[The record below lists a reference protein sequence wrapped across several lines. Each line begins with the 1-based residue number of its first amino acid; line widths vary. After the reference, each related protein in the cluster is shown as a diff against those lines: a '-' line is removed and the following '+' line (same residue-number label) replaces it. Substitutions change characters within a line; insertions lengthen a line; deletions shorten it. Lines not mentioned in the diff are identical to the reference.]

1 MSVNFTANTN
11 HNNFTMCNE
20 KMSVGSIVYIEE
32 TDKRGVRED
41 TLEKILGLGGSK
53 KAWQLQSGKA
63 LLLPNMSMDPQG
75 EMAKRNW
82 EKIVEMEVGVS
93 EFLQKHK
100 MLSPNSKWVHVSVP
114 REYEDLAIPIFP
126 IIPAYTSETFES
138 LAERNI
144 FVIDVKND
152 SSSTWKW
159 KENFLFKSKDERFE
173 IENWDSVLI
182 PLLEDIKKIFLYN
195 IPGSIDSDNIAIV
208 KKGNNK
214 YEARYFGF
222 DFSSKSGSNE
232 FEPREKR
239 FKDYEIKYISEHST
253 VQTVS
258 RLVKTVMEFE
268 FSDIAPN
275 TAESDKKWDFIKL
288 VVEKYQKIFVEMLQT
303 SAQKWNEEHPQ

>member
-1 MSVNFTANTN
+1 MSV
-11 HNNFTMCNE
+11 HNNYTMFNNRITEGC
-20 KMSVGSIVYIEE
+20 SVNIEE
-32 TDKRGVRED
+32 TYKRELRKD
-41 TLEKILGLGGSK
+41 ALEKILGLGGSK
-53 KAWQLQSGKA
+53 IAWQLQSGKA

-82 EKIVEMEVGVS
+82 EKIVEMEVRVS
-93 EFLQKHK
+93 EFLKKHE

-114 REYEDLAIPIFP
+114 RKYEDLAVPIFP

-152 SSSTWKW
+152 SSSTWRW
-159 KENFLFKSKDERFE
+159 KENFLFKSKDERFK

-182 PLLEDIKKIFLYN
+182 PILEDIKKIFLYN

-208 KKGNNK
+208 KKGNDK

-239 FKDYEIKYISEHST
+239 FKDYEIKYIFEHST

-268 FSDIAPN
+268 FSDIPPN
-275 TAESDKKWDFIKL
+275 TSESDKKWDFINL
-288 VVEKYQKIFVEMLQT
+288 VVEKYQKTFVDMLQT